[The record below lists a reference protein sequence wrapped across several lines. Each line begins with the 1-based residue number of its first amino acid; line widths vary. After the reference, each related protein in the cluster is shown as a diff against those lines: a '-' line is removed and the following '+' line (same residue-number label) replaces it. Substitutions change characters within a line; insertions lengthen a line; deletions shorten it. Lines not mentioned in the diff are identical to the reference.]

1 MTPSVAVFG
10 ASGYAGALCAR
21 LLHRHPSFMLTTVT
35 SRSDVGRRVDELYP
49 HHRVPMVLEEL
60 DLERHADVDA
70 AIVAY
75 PHGAAAEL
83 VAQLRRQGLKVVDL
97 SQGVAGP

>member
-1 MTPSVAVFG
+1 
-10 ASGYAGALCAR
+10 
-21 LLHRHPSFMLTTVT
+21 MLTAVT

-49 HHRVPMVLEEL
+49 HHRVPMVIEEL
-60 DLERHADVDA
+60 DLDRHADVDA

-83 VAQLRRQGLKVVDL
+83 VARAAPPRA
-97 SQGVAGP
+97 SR